1 MTTAAY
7 KAHSFNVPATAIVE
21 TSAAVKEHF
30 ANEFGEQHSEVAI
43 EKALRT
49 WLDGKIDLVLEEMPE
64 LLTSP
69 GTMES
74 KEFARILHDASKA
87 ATRVTSEIP
96 VAVTAIVEHP
106 MFAGNREYS
115 PARLTAMVAYLSEK
129 GVELYKTKLNK
140 LLFYAD
146 LTAYYLTGQGI
157 SGSRY
162 VNLPF
167 GPVPETY
174 EEAIDLAASSN
185 AITINSHGSNAC
197 LIKPGDNFRDAEK
210 ELTLADRRVLDWVA
224 KTYGH
229 LTTAEIT
236 DLSHEEMAYKNTR
249 RSEPIAYRYAEFL
262 KTLPPKDLLS

>member
-1 MTTAAY
+1 MATAAY
-7 KAHSFNVPATAIVE
+7 KMNIPATAIAH

-30 ANEFGEQHSEVAI
+30 AAEFGERHSEAVI

-49 WLDGKIDLVLEEMPE
+49 WLDGKIDLVMEEMPE

-69 GTMES
+69 GSTES

-87 ATRVTSEIP
+87 ATRVTTEIP
-96 VAVTAIVEHP
+96 VAVTAVVEHP
-106 MFAGNREYS
+106 MFAGNRDYS

-129 GVELYKTKLNK
+129 GVDLYKTKLNK
-140 LLFYAD
+140 MLFYAD
-146 LTAYYLTGQGI
+146 LTAFYLTGQGI

-162 VNLPF
+162 LHLPF
-167 GPVPETY
+167 GPVPENY
-174 EEAIDLAASSN
+174 EEAISHSADTR
-185 AITINSHGSNAC
+185 AIKLGFKEGSNAS
-197 LIKPGDNFRDAEK
+197 LIEPGEHFRDAER
-210 ELTLADRRVLDWVA
+210 ELSPADRRVLDWVA
-224 KTYGH
+224 ETYGH

-262 KTLPPKDLLS
+262 KTLPPKNLLA

>member
-1 MTTAAY
+1 MPTAAY
-7 KAHSFNVPATAIVE
+7 EMNIPAKSIAE
-21 TSAAVKEHF
+21 TSAAVKDHF
-30 ANEFGEQHSEVAI
+30 AAEFGEQHSHAVI

-69 GTMES
+69 STTES

-87 ATRVTSEIP
+87 ATLVTNEIP
-96 VAVTAIVEHP
+96 VAVTAIAEHP
-106 MFAGNREYS
+106 MFAGNRDYS
-115 PARLTAMVAYLSEK
+115 PARLTAMMAYLSGK

-146 LTAYYLTGQGI
+146 LSAFYLTGQGI

-174 EEAIDLAASSN
+174 EDAIDLAESSN
-185 AITINSHGSNAC
+185 AITINSQGSNAS
-197 LIKPGDNFRDAEK
+197 LIEPGENFGDAEK
-210 ELTLADRRVLDWVA
+210 ELEDADRRVLDWVTE
-224 KTYGH
+224 TYGH

-262 KTLPPKDLLS
+262 KTLPPKDLLT